1 MIYISCQWWTVD
13 DTRSSMNLAVEPP
26 IRSARSSIYRG
37 NPAAIPIPYALNPY
51 YTGLYQ
57 QEQQPANIPFWPYP
71 LLKPASRNVSAD
83 VEDEPPSSPQSKQ
96 QNIACGVGPAS
107 AATERH
113 TPATRIIGGSEVTA
127 NSWPFMVSW
136 WNFIALIFQR

>member
-1 MIYISCQWWTVD
+1 
-13 DTRSSMNLAVEPP
+13 MNLAVEPP

-127 NSWPFMVSW
+127 NSWPFMVS
-136 WNFIALIFQR
+136 